1 MDSQVKKG
9 LLEFYILS
17 KLSREESYGYQ
28 MIKDLA
34 DLVEISE
41 STLYPILRRLEGGGD
56 VDTYSRE
63 YNSRIR
69 RYYRITQKGRE
80 RLAEFNREQW
90 KLRKILRYIEGK
102 EEG

>member
-9 LLEFYILS
+9 LLEFCILS

-56 VDTYSRE
+56 VDIYSRE